1 MKMPKPGFVKFEM
14 PTELVEKVYQA
25 VEKAKA
31 TGKVKKGVNETTKS
45 VERGLAKLVVMAEDV
60 SPEEILMHLP
70 TLCEEKNIPYAYVP
84 SKQELGKAA
93 GIDVAASSVAIED
106 EGEGKRLVEDIKKEI
121 MALKK

>member
-1 MKMPKPGFVKFEM
+1 MPKPGFVKFEM